1 MLFIYVAFLLLFFEP
16 YYVHGLIKSNKHDKV
31 ICYVSSWA
39 ADRPANGA
47 FSFENYH
54 PQYCTHL
61 IYAYAGLNAS
71 DWTIRSRNPW
81 EDIEK
86 DGIGSYR
93 KMTMFRQKG
102 MKVLLSIGGWAE
114 GSVNFSMMASSADSR
129 QTFIAST
136 VKFLK
141 TYDFDGLDLSWEFPG
156 PLFGGAEYDKH
167 NFVSL
172 VQELRHAF
180 RQYHFLL
187 TAAISGFKEVI
198 MSGYDIPKISKY
210 LDYIYVMTYNYHV
223 AWNKVVFPH
232 TPLKSED
239 HLNVE
244 DTITYL
250 LKEGAPAEKLV
261 LGLALFGRTFVL
273 TTIPSTPKINPF
285 GLPSLQVGFRGP
297 YTFDDGFMGFNE
309 ICEELMLHP
318 HEWTV
323 GWDNYSSTAY
333 AIRRDRVVVYDN
345 NKAIMIK
352 VEYAKRQRLAGVMV
366 FSIDTD
372 DFRGQCSQSLQ
383 RYPLMKTINEVLTRN
398 TVSREEKKEPNL
410 SVQLSSNIIFAL
422 LITMIS
428 FSL

>member
-1 MLFIYVAFLLLFFEP
+1 MLFTYVAFLLLFFEP
-16 YYVHGLIKSNKHDKV
+16 YYVHGLIKSNQHDKV
-31 ICYVSSWA
+31 VVCYVASWA
-39 ADRPANGA
+39 ADRPGNGA
-47 FSFENYH
+47 YSFENYH

-61 IYAYAGLNAS
+61 IYAYAGLNTS

-93 KMTMFRQKG
+93 KMTMLRQKG
-102 MKVLLSIGGWAE
+102 LKVLLSIGGWSE
-114 GSVNFSMMASSADSR
+114 GSVNYSMMASSWESR
-129 QTFIAST
+129 KTFIDSV

-141 TYDFDGLDLSWEFPG
+141 TYNFDGLDLAWEFPG
-156 PLFGGAEYDKH
+156 FFGGAVYDKQ

-172 VQELRHAF
+172 VQELRDAF
-180 RQYHFLL
+180 NQSHFLL
-187 TAAISGFKEVI
+187 TAPISGVKEVI
-198 MSGYDIPKISKY
+198 FSGYDIPKISKY
-210 LDYIYVMTYNYHV
+210 LDYIYVTAYNYHV

-232 TPLKSED
+232 TPMKSED
-239 HLNVE
+239 YLNVE

-261 LGLALFGRTFVL
+261 LGLALFGRTFIL
-273 TTIPSTPKINPF
+273 TTIPSTPNINPF
-285 GLPSLQVGFRGP
+285 GLSSLQVGFKGP

-318 HEWTV
+318 QEWTV

-333 AIRRDRVVVYDN
+333 AIRRDRVMVYDN
-345 NKAIMIK
+345 SKAIMIK
-352 VEYAKRQRLAGVMV
+352 VEYAKRWRLAGVMV
-366 FSIDTD
+366 FSIDMD
-372 DFRGQCSQSLQ
+372 DFRGQCSHSSQ
-383 RYPLMKTINEVLTRN
+383 RYPLMKTINEVLTGN
-398 TVSREEKKEPNL
+398 TVSHEEKKEPNL
-410 SVQLSSNIIFAL
+410 SVQLPSNIVFTL